1 MTQPTPGAR
10 PAPGAQPASGA
21 RPVPRPPA
29 SRPAPPA
36 RAPRSASTARPA
48 PPTLP
53 AHPTA
58 RDDAPPRPLA
68 LDSAPL
74 PEYGTGSLA
83 DLLPTLAAGM
93 GVPGTSA
100 AIPELAPADRNCVFL
115 IDGLGWEQ
123 LRAHPEEAPFMTSLL
138 AASRGGTGRPIT
150 AGYPATTATSLAS
163 VGTGLP
169 PGAHGLP
176 GYTVRNPDTG
186 ELMNQ
191 LRWQP
196 WAPPGPW
203 QPYPTVFELAH
214 RAGVHAAQVS
224 SPTFAN
230 TPLTKVALSG
240 GTFLGRLSGEERVD
254 TAAEQLAA
262 ADRALV
268 YTYYAE
274 VDGAGHRYGLDSDTW
289 RGQLMY
295 VDRLVQRLAE
305 QLPPR
310 SALYVTA
317 DHGMIDI
324 PFDEDHR
331 IDFDEDW
338 ELKAGVALLGGEGRA
353 RHVYAVPGAAD
364 DVLTCWREVLGEQF
378 WVASRDEAIE
388 AGWFGPTV
396 DARVYHRIGDVIAAA
411 RDDVLLIASERE
423 PRESAMVGNHGSM
436 TPAEQ
441 LVPLLEVRS

>member
-1 MTQPTPGAR
+1 MAQPTAWDAHPEPLAVSS
-10 PAPGAQPASGA
+10 A
-21 RPVPRPPA
+21 PVPQ
-29 SRPAPPA
+29 
-36 RAPRSASTARPA
+36 
-48 PPTLP
+48 
-53 AHPTA
+53 
-58 RDDAPPRPLA
+58 
-68 LDSAPL
+68 
-74 PEYGTGSLA
+74 YGSGSLA

-93 GVPGTSA
+93 GVPGTTA
-100 AIPELAPADRNCVFL
+100 AIGELAPVDRACVFL

-123 LRAHPEEAPFMTSLL
+123 LRAHPDEAPFLTSLL
-138 AASRGGTGRPIT
+138 PSSRGGTGRPLT

-191 LRWQP
+191 LRWNP
-196 WAPPGPW
+196 WTEPHAW
-203 QPYPTVFELAH
+203 QPYPTVFTLAE

-224 SPTFAN
+224 SPTFQN

-240 GTFLGRLSGEERVD
+240 GTFHGRLTGEERMD
-254 TAAEQLAA
+254 LAAGQLAA
-262 ADRALV
+262 GDRALV

-274 VDGAGHRYGLDSDTW
+274 LDGAGHRYGVASDTW

-317 DHGMIDI
+317 DHGMIDV
-324 PFDEDHR
+324 PFDEEHR

-338 ELKAGVALLGGEGRA
+338 ELSAGVALLGGEGRA
-353 RHVYAVPGAAD
+353 RHVYAVPGAAA
-364 DVLTCWREVLGEQF
+364 DVLAVWREVLGEQF
-378 WVASRDEAIE
+378 WVASRDEAIA
-388 AGWFGPTV
+388 AGWFGPHI
-396 DARVYHRIGDVIAAA
+396 DERVYARIGDVVAAA
-411 RDDVLLIASERE
+411 HDDVLLIASQRE
-423 PRESAMVGNHGSM
+423 PNESAMTGNHGSM

-441 LVPLLEVRS
+441 LVPLLEVRC

>member
-1 MTQPTPGAR
+1 MTR
-10 PAPGAQPASGA
+10 PFSP
-21 RPVPRPPA
+21 
-29 SRPAPPA
+29 
-36 RAPRSASTARPA
+36 
-48 PPTLP
+48 
-53 AHPTA
+53 
-58 RDDAPPRPLA
+58 DDAATAWGHPEPLA
-68 LDSAPL
+68 VESAPV

-93 GVPGTSA
+93 GVPRMTA
-100 AIPELAPADRNCVFL
+100 AIGELAPADRACVFL

-123 LRAHPEEAPFMTSLL
+123 LKAHPAEAPYLTSLL
-138 AASRGGTGRPIT
+138 GSSRGGTGRPIT

-176 GYTVRNPDTG
+176 GYTVRNPATG
-186 ELMNQ
+186 ALMNQ

-196 WAPPGPW
+196 YSDPRAW
-203 QPYPTVFELAH
+203 QPHPTVFQLAQQ
-214 RAGVHAAQVS
+214 AGVHAAQVS
-224 SPTFAN
+224 SPAFQN

-240 GTFLGRLSGEERVD
+240 GTFVGRLTGEERMDV
-254 TAAEQLAA
+254 AAEQLAA

-268 YTYYAE
+268 YTYYSE
-274 VDGAGHRYGLDSDTW
+274 LDGAGHRYGVDSDTW
-289 RGQLMY
+289 RGQLMH

-305 QLPPR
+305 QLPPH

-317 DHGMIDI
+317 DHGMVDV
-324 PFDEDHR
+324 PFDEQHR

-338 ELKAGVALLGGEGRA
+338 ELRAGVALLGGEGRA
-353 RHVYAVPGAAD
+353 RHVYAVQGAED

-378 WVASRDEAIE
+378 WVASREEALA
-388 AGWFGPTV
+388 AGWFGPRV
-396 DARVYHRIGDVIAAA
+396 DDRVYARIGDVVAAA
-411 RDDVLLIASERE
+411 RDDVLLIASEQE
-423 PRESAMVGNHGSM
+423 PKESLMVGNHGSM

>member
-1 MTQPTPGAR
+1 M
-10 PAPGAQPASGA
+10 AQL
-21 RPVPRPPA
+21 
-29 SRPAPPA
+29 
-36 RAPRSASTARPA
+36 TAWESYPE
-48 PPTLP
+48 
-53 AHPTA
+53 
-58 RDDAPPRPLA
+58 PLA
-68 LDSAPL
+68 VDSAPL
-74 PEYGTGSLA
+74 PEYGSGSLA

-93 GVPGTSA
+93 GVPGTTA
-100 AIPELAPADRNCVFL
+100 TITELTPADRNCVFL

-123 LRAHPEEAPFMTSLL
+123 LRAHPDEAPTWPRCSRAR
-138 AASRGGTGRPIT
+138 AA
-150 AGYPATTATSLAS
+150 APAAHHRRLPGDHRDLLAS

-176 GYTVRNPDTG
+176 GYTVRNPGTG

-196 WAPPGPW
+196 WTSPRVW
-203 QPYPTVFELAH
+203 QPYPTVFQLAQD
-214 RAGVHAAQVS
+214 AGVHAAQVS
-224 SPTFAN
+224 SPTFEN

-240 GTFLGRLSGEERVD
+240 GKFLGRLAGEDRMD
-254 TAAEQLAA
+254 LAAEQLAA

-274 VDGAGHRYGLDSDTW
+274 LDGAGHRFGVDSDTW
-289 RGQLMY
+289 RGQLMH

-317 DHGMIDI
+317 DHGMVDI
-324 PFDEDHR
+324 PFDEQHR

-338 ELKAGVALLGGEGRA
+338 ELRAGVALLGGEGRA
-353 RHVYAVPGAAD
+353 RHIYAVPGAGN

-378 WVASRDEAIE
+378 WVASRDEAIA
-388 AGWFGPTV
+388 AGWFGPQV
-396 DARVYHRIGDVIAAA
+396 DDRVYARLGDVVAAA
-411 RDDVLLIASERE
+411 RDDVLIIASERE
-423 PRESAMVGNHGSM
+423 PKESAMVGNHGSM

>member
-1 MTQPTPGAR
+1 M
-10 PAPGAQPASGA
+10 AQP
-21 RPVPRPPA
+21 VWD
-29 SRPAPPA
+29 
-36 RAPRSASTARPA
+36 
-48 PPTLP
+48 
-53 AHPTA
+53 HPE
-58 RDDAPPRPLA
+58 PLA
-68 LDSAPL
+68 LSSAPV

-93 GVPGTSA
+93 GVPGMTA
-100 AIPELAPADRNCVFL
+100 AIRELAPADRACVFL

-123 LRAHPEEAPFMTSLL
+123 LKAHPDEAPYLHALL
-138 AASRGGTGRPIT
+138 GSSRGGTGRPLT
-150 AGYPATTATSLAS
+150 AGFPATTATSLAS

-176 GYTVRNPDTG
+176 GYTVRDPATG

-196 WAPPGPW
+196 WTEPRAW
-203 QPYPTVFELAH
+203 QPHPTVFQLAAA
-214 RAGVHAAQVS
+214 AGVHAAQVS
-224 SPTFAN
+224 SPTFEN

-240 GTFLGRLSGEERVD
+240 GTFLGRLTGEERMD
-254 TAAEQLAA
+254 LAA
-262 ADRALV
+262 ARLAAGDRSLV
-268 YTYYAE
+268 YTYYSE
-274 VDGAGHRYGLDSDTW
+274 LDGAGHRYGVASDTW
-289 RGQLMY
+289 RGQLMT

-317 DHGMIDI
+317 DHGMVDV
-324 PFDEDHR
+324 PFDEQHR

-338 ELKAGVALLGGEGRA
+338 ELSAGVALLGGEGRA
-353 RHVYAVPGAAD
+353 RHVYAVPGAEN

-378 WVASRDEAIE
+378 WVASRDEAID
-388 AGWFGPTV
+388 AGWFGPPAGI
-396 DARVYHRIGDVIAAA
+396 DERVYARLGDVIAAA
-411 RDDVLLIASERE
+411 RDDVLLIASQRE
-423 PRESAMVGNHGSM
+423 PNESAMVGNHGSM

>member
-1 MTQPTPGAR
+1 M
-10 PAPGAQPASGA
+10 
-21 RPVPRPPA
+21 VH
-29 SRPAPPA
+29 
-36 RAPRSASTARPA
+36 TAWEP
-48 PPTLP
+48 
-53 AHPTA
+53 HPE
-58 RDDAPPRPLA
+58 PLA
-68 LDSAPL
+68 LASAPV
-74 PEYGTGSLA
+74 PEYGSGSLA

-93 GVPGTSA
+93 GVPGLDA

-123 LRAHPEEAPFMTSLL
+123 LTAHPDEAPFLTSLL

-150 AGYPATTATSLAS
+150 AAYPATTAVSLAS

-169 PGAHGLP
+169 PGRHGLP
-176 GYTVRNPDTG
+176 GYTARNPDTG

-191 LRWQP
+191 LRWHP
-196 WAPPGPW
+196 WTSPRPW
-203 QPYPTVFELAH
+203 QPYPTVFQQAH
-214 RAGVHAAQVS
+214 EAGVHAAQVS
-224 SPTFAN
+224 SPTFEN

-240 GTFLGRLSGEERVD
+240 GTFHGRLTGEERMD
-254 TAAEQLAA
+254 LAAEQLAA
-262 ADRALV
+262 ADRSLV

-274 VDGAGHRYGLDSDTW
+274 LDGSGHRYGVASDTW

-295 VDRLVQRLAE
+295 VDRLAQRLAE

-310 SALYVTA
+310 SALYITA
-317 DHGMIDI
+317 DHGMVDI

-338 ELKAGVALLGGEGRA
+338 ELRAGVALLGGEGRA
-353 RHVYAVPGAAD
+353 RHVYAVDGAAG
-364 DVLTCWREVLGEQF
+364 DVVTVWREVLGDRF

-388 AGWFGPTV
+388 AGWFGPHI
-396 DARVYHRIGDVIAAA
+396 DDRVYARIGDIVAAA
-411 RDDVLLIASERE
+411 HDDVLLIASQRE
-423 PRESAMVGNHGSM
+423 PNESAMVGNHGSM